1 MRPRRSVTVLRHAPA
16 PLTLDEA
23 FRDLFSRHG
32 LEFAFWKKYKTKD
45 EMTVMFRTERGT
57 HWTIAARVWS
67 WKTADEHDDFFY
79 DAIEKELER
88 WVLDHPTGNP

>member
-1 MRPRRSVTVLRHAPA
+1 MRPRRSVTVLRHAPV
-16 PLTLDEA
+16 PLTIEEA

-45 EMTVMFRTERGT
+45 EMTVMFRTEKDSYWRVT
-57 HWTIAARVWS
+57 ARVETWA
-67 WKTADEHDDFFY
+67 TPEEHDDLFY

-88 WVLDHPTGNP
+88 WILDHPTGNP